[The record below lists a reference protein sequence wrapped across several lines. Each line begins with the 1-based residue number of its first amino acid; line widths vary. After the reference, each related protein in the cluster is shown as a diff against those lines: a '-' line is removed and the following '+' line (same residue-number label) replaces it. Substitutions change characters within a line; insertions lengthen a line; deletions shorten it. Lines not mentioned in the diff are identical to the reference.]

1 MGQLEGI
8 TIGQYRLIEQVGRG
22 GMATVYK
29 AYQASLDRMV
39 AVKVL
44 PANMVQDAGFLERF
58 RREATAIAKLRH
70 PNILTVYDFGEATDL
85 TYIVMEYVQGG
96 TLKERLGRP
105 LPLEWC
111 AQIIGQ
117 VADALDFAHSQGIVH
132 RDVKPANVLMVR
144 DDWALLSDFGIAKM
158 MESSA
163 AGLTG
168 VGVGIG
174 TPEYMSPEQGQ
185 GYAVDGRSD
194 IYSLGIMLF
203 HMLTG
208 VLPYTADTPLA
219 VVLKHVTGPLPLPRS
234 VNPAIP
240 EAVERVILKATA
252 QNPAD
257 RYQKAGEM
265 VEALKAVALLREPV
279 VPNEDQYRR
288 PAATE
293 HRTATLTDAGQVG
306 AGDGP
311 TAQRSAVKRS
321 EDKMPLVIGGAIIA
335 FLCMVIVISGM
346 VFVIMANT
354 TSSNSEADSTP
365 ALALTL
371 PTPRLTTPAPTSPA
385 GNPASSRTASPTR
398 SLASTGIPFNLM
410 ADNALLEQKYKE
422 AVRLAKQI
430 APDAELAS
438 MTIQIYPFGEE
449 PHTNTYWDFYSA
461 ADGVI
466 YYLMSF
472 ENGPVEDSDWEKT
485 DPLAV
490 FTTLPWRKNAD
501 WQALVI
507 EGVKR
512 MGANFTDHPDSVIH
526 VAVDGDSTYDWR
538 ASFEDGNT
546 LTEATYYLK
555 GSQISNRRP

>member
-1 MGQLEGI
+1 
-8 TIGQYRLIEQVGRG
+8 
-22 GMATVYK
+22 
-29 AYQASLDRMV
+29 
-39 AVKVL
+39 
-44 PANMVQDAGFLERF
+44 
-58 RREATAIAKLRH
+58 
-70 PNILTVYDFGEATDL
+70 
-85 TYIVMEYVQGG
+85 
-96 TLKERLGRP
+96 
-105 LPLEWC
+105 
-111 AQIIGQ
+111 
-117 VADALDFAHSQGIVH
+117 
-132 RDVKPANVLMVR
+132 
-144 DDWALLSDFGIAKM
+144 
-158 MESSA
+158 
-163 AGLTG
+163 
-168 VGVGIG
+168 
-174 TPEYMSPEQGQ
+174 
-185 GYAVDGRSD
+185 
-194 IYSLGIMLF
+194 
-203 HMLTG
+203 
-208 VLPYTADTPLA
+208 
-219 VVLKHVTGPLPLPRS
+219 
-234 VNPAIP
+234 
-240 EAVERVILKATA
+240 
-252 QNPAD
+252 
-257 RYQKAGEM
+257 
-265 VEALKAVALLREPV
+265 
-279 VPNEDQYRR
+279 
-288 PAATE
+288 
-293 HRTATLTDAGQVG
+293 VG
-306 AGDGP
+306 AGDDP

-335 FLCMVIVISGM
+335 FLCIVIVISGM

-555 GSQISNRRP
+555 GSQVSNRRP